1 VAAARDALDTGTQLR
16 RDSHM
21 ASYRGHL
28 MFASV
33 LGGAYGAAG
42 LWRFD
47 FDWGPVCL
55 AAGLTTVGGLA
66 PDLDSDSSVPVRELF
81 SLVAVVVPFLL
92 FNRLADRHHL
102 SPERTLVI
110 LGVLYVVIRYGVSRV
125 FKRYTVHRGMFHSI
139 PGMLIAGLAVYLLY
153 HSPDFWQRVYLAGSD
168 AGVLVAP
175 GAGRDLQRRF
185 HGPARSSQP
194 VLRQRAEIHVALGHG
209 DRRGIRHLG
218 GVERRDVDRCAA
230 ELASRTLSWWRD
242 CRKAPRQAVIRSGM
256 DGVE

>member
-1 VAAARDALDTGTQLR
+1 MAAARDALDTGTQLR

-33 LGGAYGAAG
+33 LGGAYGATG

-92 FNRLADRHHL
+92 FNRLEDRHHL

-153 HSPDFWQRVYLAGSD
+153 HSPDFWQRVYLAGGAMLGFLSHLVLD
-168 AGVLVAP
+168 EIYSVDFMGLRVRLNQFSGSALKFMSPSGTATAVAYGILAGLSVATWI
-175 GAGRDLQRRF
+175 D
-185 HGPARSSQP
+185 
-194 VLRQRAEIHVALGHG
+194 VLRSLPAGH
-209 DRRGIRHLG
+209 
-218 GVERRDVDRCAA
+218 
-230 ELASRTLSWWRD
+230 
-242 CRKAPRQAVIRSGM
+242 
-256 DGVE
+256 